1 MAPGRSPA
9 AEMPG
14 GKMVMDAAS
23 TEPKAAGKIPM
34 GLVLDPRVAAEAP
47 FPQGTGNS
55 QTKDH
60 CQDLASSPSQVVLGV
75 PDLGTRERRK
85 CHEELGKLPERDS
98 VNPARPHL
106 PERLAFLFPLGSD
119 SNGESQAHWQAESS
133 TSRAFVQGL
142 ETYAPSKTPN
152 LEAS

>member
-1 MAPGRSPA
+1 MVPGRSPA

-55 QTKDH
+55 QTMDH
-60 CQDLASSPSQVVLGV
+60 CQDLARSPSRVVLGV
-75 PDLGTRERRK
+75 PDLGTRERRR
-85 CHEELGKLPERDS
+85 CRGELGKHPGKDS
-98 VNPARPHL
+98 HL
-106 PERLAFLFPLGSD
+106 PERLAFPFPLGSE
-119 SNGESQAHWQAESS
+119 SNEESLVRWREESS
-133 TSRAFVQGL
+133 QPRASAQDL
-142 ETYAPSKTPN
+142 EKNAPNRTAD

>member
-1 MAPGRSPA
+1 VVPGRSPA

-14 GKMVMDAAS
+14 GKIVTDVVS
-23 TEPKAAGKIPM
+23 TESKAAGKIPM
-34 GLVLDPRVAAEAP
+34 GLVLDPKAAAEAP

-75 PDLGTRERRK
+75 PDLGTRERRR
-85 CHEELGKLPERDS
+85 CRGELGKHPGKDS
-98 VNPARPHL
+98 HL
-106 PERLAFLFPLGSD
+106 PERLAFPFPLGSE
-119 SNGESQAHWQAESS
+119 SNEESLVRWREESS
-133 TSRAFVQGL
+133 QPRASAQDL
-142 ETYAPSKTPN
+142 EKNAHNRTAD